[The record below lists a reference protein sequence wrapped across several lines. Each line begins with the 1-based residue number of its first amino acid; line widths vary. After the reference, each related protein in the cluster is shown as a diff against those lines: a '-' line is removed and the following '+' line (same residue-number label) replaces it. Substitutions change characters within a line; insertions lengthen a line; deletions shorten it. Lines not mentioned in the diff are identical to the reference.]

1 MPDRLDTLFAL
12 QAALAEMYR
21 TRRPAGFYALPPP
34 ARCTTWTRALL
45 HEVCE
50 LDDELN
56 WKPWKN
62 PQDLDQNRD
71 RRLDEMA
78 DILHFFLQLAL
89 DQGFSADDLFAAYQR
104 KHEENRRRQ
113 EHDPQYRPTDA
124 PEEDHSPS

>member
-1 MPDRLDTLFAL
+1 MPDRLDALFA
-12 QAALAEMYR
+12 QQKALEQMYVA
-21 TRRPAGFYALPPP
+21 RRSEGFYSLPPME
-34 ARCTTWTRALL
+34 RCTTWTRALL

-62 PQDLDQNRD
+62 PQDLNQNRE

-89 DQGFSADDLFAAYQR
+89 DQGFTADDLFAAYQR

-113 EHDPQYRPTDA
+113 EQDPRYRPTEGT
-124 PEEDHSPS
+124 EEDRAAP